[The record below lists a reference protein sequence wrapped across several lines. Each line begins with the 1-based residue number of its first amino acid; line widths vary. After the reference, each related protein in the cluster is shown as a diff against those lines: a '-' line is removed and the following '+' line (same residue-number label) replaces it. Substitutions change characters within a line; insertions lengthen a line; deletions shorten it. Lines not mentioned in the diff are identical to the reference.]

1 MKFWIHISKEEQLK
15 RFRARERTP
24 EKQWKITAEDWRN
37 REKWPRYETAV
48 NDMFRYTATENAPWH
63 VLAGNDKYF
72 ARIQALR
79 IVNEAIEA
87 RLKEK
92 G

>member
-1 MKFWIHISKEEQLK
+1 
-15 RFRARERTP
+15 
-24 EKQWKITAEDWRN
+24 
-37 REKWPRYETAV
+37 
-48 NDMFRYTATENAPWH
+48 MFRYTSTENAPWH

>member
-1 MKFWIHISKEEQLK
+1 ML
-15 RFRARERTP
+15 
-24 EKQWKITAEDWRN
+24 
-37 REKWPRYETAV
+37 
-48 NDMFRYTATENAPWH
+48 RYTSTETAPWH
-63 VLAGNDKYF
+63 ILAGNDKYF